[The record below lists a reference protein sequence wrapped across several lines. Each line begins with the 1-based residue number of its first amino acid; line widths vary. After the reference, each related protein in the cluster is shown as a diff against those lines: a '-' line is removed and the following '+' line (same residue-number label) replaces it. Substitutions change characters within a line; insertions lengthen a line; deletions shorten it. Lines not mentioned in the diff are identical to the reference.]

1 MHFPLPG
8 PVSCSNRDQTTHWTG
23 QLFRCFSL
31 SRYSWGKNIFTDWGG
46 NLKLPFKRRAAHNL
60 LLRSCERSRWFQHR
74 AELKAACTAVWRW
87 TFKESHRRT
96 DGAESSSQANI
107 ALDFQQKKKKKRKL
121 RAEHLSWAV
130 LNRERT
136 AWLKPQLIKTTR
148 CVNSEAAW
156 VDAQCIMNLTLHSH
170 HSEPSQAAGHA
181 DLRIALHLLTTSIDL
196 MDPNGLTWRGMAS
209 QPCNVY
215 HLEVCCFYHLA
226 EFMPLRWLKISK

>member
-1 MHFPLPG
+1 MCCAQPPAEIMRAVQMVPAQSWAEG
-8 PVSCSNRDQTTHWTG
+8 
-23 QLFRCFSL
+23 SL
-31 SRYSWGKNIFTDWGG
+31 YRSMEVDLQRQPQTDWRGWDIVF
-46 NLKLPFKRRAAHNL
+46 N
-60 LLRSCERSRWFQHR
+60 FQ
-74 AELKAACTAVWRW
+74 
-87 TFKESHRRT
+87 
-96 DGAESSSQANI
+96 Q
-107 ALDFQQKKKKKRKL
+107 QQKKKNKVKG
-121 RAEHLSWAV
+121 RAPQLGGVEHL
-130 LNRERT
+130 ERS

-148 CVNSEAAW
+148 CVNSEATR

-181 DLRIALHLLTTSIDL
+181 DLRIPLHLLTTSIDL